1 MDLFK
6 RIIILSCVVSAYALV
21 LPINAGAD
29 SFTIVNGQTVTTT
42 QTLDTTGNIGTV
54 EEGGVIRVGTGNGID
69 GIANGVT
76 VNNAGSVRSF
86 YAYGIFVL
94 GESTVT
100 NSGTAT
106 GGQYGIYAEGSNNTI
121 TNSGTA
127 TGTEVIRVN
136 GDNNTI
142 TNSGTAEGGTYG
154 IYAVG
159 DNNHIT
165 NSGTATGTE
174 VILTVGDNN
183 TIINS
188 GSATGDQHG
197 IIAKGF
203 NNTIT
208 NSGSA
213 TGGYFGIYAEGS
225 NNTITNSGTATDGQ
239 YGIIVQGSNSKITNS
254 GTATGD
260 VYGIWALGIDNT
272 ITNSGTAT
280 GGQYG
285 IYAEGDGNTIT
296 NSGKIIGGEASVYFD
311 GSNNTLTLLSGSNV
325 RGMLAIAGTGGNTL
339 VIGRRLSTALTYLGG
354 EGVIL
359 DTSGM
364 PFVSS
369 GGVLA
374 VVDPTLFSA
383 EGEILNDLTRSLA
396 DLVDARLG
404 SARSG
409 YGAAKLVAAAPTDI
423 VPTADVPD
431 AAEPQSVIWAAG
443 IGNYRSEGSNGIY
456 DGFDSTLGGFAIG
469 ADGAMSSGTR
479 LGGFAGASFAS
490 LNTDAGTQE
499 IDADSY
505 YAGLYAGFTMSEAF
519 LNLALTGGYTSQS
532 TSRDVLNN
540 MVAGGVEN
548 AKGDPNGIFISPLAT
563 IGTDIDTGGIILT
576 PSLRARYAGLFMDS
590 YDETNSTAD
599 LSIDSRSVNL
609 FDLRGQVAFA
619 IAPMQTNG
627 GHFDAALRLGT
638 DATYTNSEDVSATLL
653 GQSLNFNVSDNDT
666 TVRGFAGLDLA
677 YETNSGA
684 NFTLTGEAGYD
695 TSDVL
700 TLTGTAGIAWAF

>member
-1 MDLFK
+1 MTGPTLWGTMKLLK
-6 RIIILSCVVSAYALV
+6 RSLILSCGVSASALV
-21 LPINAGAD
+21 LAINAGAD

-42 QTLDTTGNIGTV
+42 QTLDTTGNVGTV
-54 EEGGVIRVGTGNGID
+54 EEGGVIDVLTGNGIE
-69 GIANGVT
+69 GTANGVT
-76 VNNAGSVRSF
+76 VNNAGSVTSGDNN
-86 YAYGIFVL
+86 GIFVL

-106 GGQYGIYAEGSNNTI
+106 GGSYGIAADGDNNKITNSGTATGGSYGILADGSGNTITNSGTATGYYWGIAALGDNNTI

-127 TGTEVIRVN
+127 TGSDYGIAADGN
-136 GDNNTI
+136 GD
-142 TNSGTAEGGTYG
+142 
-154 IYAVG
+154 
-159 DNNHIT
+159 
-165 NSGTATGTE
+165 
-174 VILTVGDNN
+174 
-183 TIINS
+183 
-188 GSATGDQHG
+188 
-197 IIAKGF
+197 
-203 NNTIT
+203 
-208 NSGSA
+208 
-213 TGGYFGIYAEGS
+213 
-225 NNTITNSGTATDGQ
+225 
-239 YGIIVQGSNSKITNS
+239 
-254 GTATGD
+254 
-260 VYGIWALGIDNT
+260 
-272 ITNSGTAT
+272 
-280 GGQYG
+280 
-285 IYAEGDGNTIT
+285 TIT
-296 NSGKIIGGEASVYFD
+296 NSGKIIGGEAGVYFYRTD
-311 GSNNTLTLLSGSNV
+311 NTLTLLAGSNV
-325 RGMLAIAGTGGNTL
+325 QGILDLGPKVPTLVPGYNTL

-383 EGEILNDLTRSLA
+383 EGDMLNDLTRSLA

-409 YGAAKLVAAAPTDI
+409 HGAANMAAAAPTGI

-431 AAEPQSVIWAAG
+431 AEEPQMVIWAAG
-443 IGNYRSEGSNGIY
+443 IGNYRSEGSNGMY

-469 ADGAMSSGTR
+469 ADGVLSSGTR

-490 LNTDAGTQE
+490 LNTDAGTQA

-540 MVAGGVEN
+540 MVAGGVEQ
-548 AKGDPNGIFISPLAT
+548 AKGDPNGIFISPSAT
-563 IGTDIDTGGIILT
+563 IGTDIATGGMIFT

-590 YDETNSTAD
+590 YDENGSTAD

-619 IAPMQTNG
+619 IKPIVTKK
-627 GHFDAALRLGT
+627 R
-638 DATYTNSEDVSATLL
+638 
-653 GQSLNFNVSDNDT
+653 
-666 TVRGFAGLDLA
+666 
-677 YETNSGA
+677 
-684 NFTLTGEAGYD
+684 
-695 TSDVL
+695 
-700 TLTGTAGIAWAF
+700 

>member
-1 MDLFK
+1 MNLFK
-6 RIIILSCVVSAYALV
+6 RSIILSCIVSASTLV
-21 LPINAGAD
+21 LAINAGATD
-29 SFTIVNGQTVTTT
+29 FTITPSPPAAITTTT
-42 QTLDTTGNIGTV
+42 QQLGTGDVGTV
-54 EEGGVIRVGTGNGID
+54 QEGGAIDVLTGNGIE
-69 GIANGVT
+69 GTANGVT
-76 VNNAGSVRSF
+76 VNNAGSVTSGDAR
-86 YAYGIFVL
+86 GISVL

-100 NSGTAT
+100 NTGTTTGGLYGIAANGTGNTITNSGWATGGRNGSGIAAFGNGNTITNSGTAT
-106 GGQYGIYAEGSNNTI
+106 SGFVGIYAKGDNNTI

-127 TGTEVIRVN
+127 TGGDCGIAALGNDSTITN
-136 GDNNTI
+136 SGTAGGGFGIFAIGDNNTI
-142 TNSGTAEGGTYG
+142 TNSGTATSELTG
-154 IYAVG
+154 IYA
-159 DNNHIT
+159 
-165 NSGTATGTE
+165 
-174 VILTVGDNN
+174 
-183 TIINS
+183 
-188 GSATGDQHG
+188 
-197 IIAKGF
+197 K
-203 NNTIT
+203 
-208 NSGSA
+208 
-213 TGGYFGIYAEGS
+213 GS
-225 NNTITNSGTATDGQ
+225 NNTITNSGKT
-239 YGIIVQGSNSKITNS
+239 
-254 GTATGD
+254 
-260 VYGIWALGIDNT
+260 
-272 ITNSGTAT
+272 
-280 GGQYG
+280 
-285 IYAEGDGNTIT
+285 
-296 NSGKIIGGEASVYFD
+296 IGGEASVYFD

-325 RGMLAIAGTGGNTL
+325 QGMLDIAGTGGNTL

-354 EGVIL
+354 EGVII
-359 DTSGM
+359 DTRGM
-364 PFVSS
+364 PIVSS

-383 EGEILNDLTRSLA
+383 EGDVLNDLTRSLA

-409 YGAAKLVAAAPTDI
+409 HGAANMVAAAPTGI

-431 AAEPQSVIWAAG
+431 AVEPHSVIWAAG
-443 IGNYRSEGSNGIY
+443 IGNYRSQASNGIY

-469 ADGAMSSGTR
+469 ADGVMSSGTR

-540 MVAGGVEN
+540 LVAGGVEN

-590 YDETNSTAD
+590 YDENGSTAD
-599 LSIDSRSVNL
+599 LSVDSRSVNL

-638 DATYTNSEDVSATLL
+638 DATYANSEDVSATLL

-695 TSDVL
+695 TSDAL

>member
-1 MDLFK
+1 MKLLK
-6 RIIILSCVVSAYALV
+6 RSLILSCGVSASALV
-21 LPINAGAD
+21 LAINAGAD

-42 QTLDTTGNIGTV
+42 QTLDTTGNVGTV
-54 EEGGVIRVGTGNGID
+54 ENGGVIHVTNGNGIE
-69 GIANGVT
+69 GTANGVT
-76 VNNAGSVRSF
+76 VNNAGSVTSGDS
-86 YAYGIFVL
+86 YGIFVL

-106 GGQYGIYAEGSNNTI
+106 GYDGILAFGS
-121 TNSGTA
+121 G
-127 TGTEVIRVN
+127 
-136 GDNNTI
+136 
-142 TNSGTAEGGTYG
+142 
-154 IYAVG
+154 
-159 DNNHIT
+159 
-165 NSGTATGTE
+165 
-174 VILTVGDNN
+174 
-183 TIINS
+183 
-188 GSATGDQHG
+188 
-197 IIAKGF
+197 
-203 NNTIT
+203 
-208 NSGSA
+208 
-213 TGGYFGIYAEGS
+213 
-225 NNTITNSGTATDGQ
+225 
-239 YGIIVQGSNSKITNS
+239 
-254 GTATGD
+254 
-260 VYGIWALGIDNT
+260 NT

-280 GGQYG
+280 GGDNGIFILGSDNTITNSATATGDGFGIGAEGDDNTITNTGTATASDYG
-285 IYAEGDGNTIT
+285 IYAIGTGDTITNSGTATGGGFGIYTEGTGNKISNSGTATGDGVYGPGIATFGNGNTIT
-296 NSGKIIGGEASVYFD
+296 NSGTAEGYIGIYTDGTGNTIANSGKIIGGEAAVYFYGTD
-311 GSNNTLTLLSGSNV
+311 NTLTLLSGTNV
-325 RGMLAIAGTGGNTL
+325 QGLLDLGPEVPTLVPGYNTL

-354 EGVIL
+354 DSVIL

-383 EGEILNDLTRSLA
+383 EGDMLNDLSRSLA

-409 YGAAKLVAAAPTDI
+409 HGAANMVAAAPTGI

-431 AAEPQSVIWAAG
+431 AVQPQSVIWAAG

-469 ADGAMSSGTR
+469 ADGVMSSGTR
-479 LGGFAGASFAS
+479 LGGFAGASFGS

-499 IDADSY
+499 INSDSY

-540 MVAGGVEN
+540 IVVGGVEQ
-548 AKGDPNGIFISPLAT
+548 AKGDPNGIFISPSAT
-563 IGTDIDTGGIILT
+563 IGTDIATGGMIFT
-576 PSLRARYAGLFMDS
+576 PSLRARYAGLFMDG
-590 YDETNSTAD
+590 YDENGSTAD
-599 LSIDSRSVNL
+599 LSVDSRSVNL

-619 IAPMQTNG
+619 IEPMQTNG
-627 GHFDAALRLGT
+627 GHFDAALRLGA
-638 DATYTNSEDVSATLL
+638 DATYTNTEDVNATLL
-653 GQSLNFNVSDNDT
+653 GQSLNFNVSDDDT

-695 TSDVL
+695 TSDAL
-700 TLTGTAGIAWAF
+700 TLTGTAGLTWAF